1 MSILGTR
8 VKRVEDPRFLTVG
21 GTYSDDLRD
30 PLLEGALHLTLLRST
45 MAHATLRSV
54 DTSAAKAAPGVVAVF
69 TAADLGLGAQSAMA
83 ALPPAMAR
91 PPLADGTVRFVGEAI
106 VAILT
111 EERYQGPDA
120 AELVEIDYEPL
131 PVVVDPVEAL
141 RDEILL
147 FPEAGTNLAFG
158 RRTELDQTLF
168 DGCEVVVS
176 QVIQNRRLAIAPLEV
191 RACAAAPGPDGRL
204 VAWLSSQGAQNARD
218 SVLGALGMEP
228 GSIHVLTP
236 DVGGGFGAKS
246 GGGAEEFVVCQLARL
261 LDRPVRFVETRT
273 ENIQTMH
280 GRGQVQTVTIGGS
293 RDGAIQAYRL
303 ETIGD
308 AGGYPAVGAFL
319 PMMTRM
325 MAPGTY
331 DIPRVEVAVKSV
343 VTNTAPTVAYRGAGR
358 PEACAA
364 IERAVD
370 LFAAEIGMDPA
381 DVRRRNLVA
390 AFSEPFTTKMKTTYD
405 VGDFP
410 RALELVLEASDYTGL
425 RAEQARRRAEGGPL
439 QMGIGLAA
447 YVEVTGGG
455 KESARIE
462 VRPDGSAVVY
472 TGTSPHG
479 QGHATSWSMIAN
491 ERLGIPMDKIEFVY
505 GDTDLVPVGGGTGG
519 SRSLQLGGSA
529 VEQAAGELVDETRI
543 RAATELEANPDDIV
557 FDVEAGRFHVAGTPT
572 ASRTWAEL
580 ATSAAAGSSGDSPT
594 DIAGLFIDSEFT
606 AAQATFPFGAHVAV
620 VEVDTETGKVRL
632 DRFIAVDDAGRLVN
646 PLIVEGQRHGGI
658 AQGAAQALC
667 EEIIYDDDGNPLTAN
682 LADFTFISACELPS
696 FELVV
701 METPTPVNPLGAKGV
716 GESGTI
722 GATPALQNA
731 VVDALS
737 HLGIRH
743 IDMPTTP
750 IRVWTAL
757 QEVR

>member
-1 MSILGTR
+1 
-8 VKRVEDPRFLTVG
+8 
-21 GTYSDDLRD
+21 
-30 PLLEGALHLTLLRST
+30 
-45 MAHATLRSV
+45 
-54 DTSAAKAAPGVVAVF
+54 
-69 TAADLGLGAQSAMA
+69 
-83 ALPPAMAR
+83 MAR
-91 PPLADGTVRFVGEAI
+91 PPLADGTVRFVGEPI

-111 EERYQGPDA
+111 EQRYQGTDA

-131 PVVVDPVEAL
+131 PVVVDPIEAAK
-141 RDEILL
+141 DEILL
-147 FPEAGTNLAFG
+147 FPELGTNQAFG
-158 RRTELDQTLF
+158 RPTALDETLF

-176 QVIQNRRLAIAPLEV
+176 QVLQNRRLAIAPLEV
-191 RACAAAPGPDGRL
+191 RACAAAPGLDGRL
-204 VAWLSSQGAQNARD
+204 VAWLSSQGAQGARD
-218 SVLGALGMEP
+218 SVLGALGMDIAE
-228 GSIHVLTP
+228 IHVLTP

-246 GGGAEEFVVCQLARL
+246 GGGAEEFVTCRTARL
-261 LDRPVRFVETRT
+261 LGRPVRFVESRT
-273 ENIQTMH
+273 DNVQTMH

-293 RDGAIQAYRL
+293 RDGDIQAYRL
-303 ETIGD
+303 EVVGD

-331 DIPRVEVAVKSV
+331 AIPKVEVAVRSV

-364 IERAVD
+364 VERAVD

-381 DVRRRNLVA
+381 EVRRRNLVP
-390 AFSEPFTTKMKTTYD
+390 AFSEPHTTPVKTTYD

-410 RALELVLEASDYTGL
+410 AAFELVLASADYAGL
-425 RAEQARRRAEGGPL
+425 RAEQARRRQAGDTL
-439 QMGIGLAA
+439 QLGIGLAA

-462 VRPDGSAVVY
+462 VRPDGTAVVY

-479 QGHATSWSMIAN
+479 QGHATSWSMIAS
-491 ERLGIPMDKIEFVY
+491 ERLGIPMEQIEFVY
-505 GDTDLVPVGGGTGG
+505 GDTDLVPIGGGTGG

-529 VEQAAGELVDETRI
+529 VEQAAGELVDETRA
-543 RAATELEANPDDIV
+543 RAAAELEANPDDIV

-580 ATSAAAGSSGDSPT
+580 AEAAVAQSPT
-594 DIAGLFIDSEFT
+594 DVSGLFVDSEFT
-606 AAQATFPFGAHVAV
+606 AASSTFPFGAHVAV
-620 VEVDTETGKVRL
+620 VEVDTETGHVRL
-632 DRFIAVDDAGRLVN
+632 DRFIAVDDAGRLLN

-667 EEIIYDDDGNPLTAN
+667 EEIVYDADGNPLTAN

-696 FELVV
+696 FELVP

-750 IRVWTAL
+750 MRVWAAL